1 MGSVNKVILV
11 GNLGADPEL
20 KYTPT
25 SRPLCN
31 LRIATT
37 EVYKDKSGQRQEKTE
52 WHRVTVWGDQAENCN
67 KYLAKGRSVYIEGR
81 LQTRSYDKDGQKHY
95 ATDVVADRVVF
106 LGSGGG
112 GGGEGGR
119 GGGRRWRWR
128 WRGWRTPRRRI
139 FEGFRSSRRCG
150 HRRAARVRRRY
161 PVLSRPP
168 GKPRSSPVPQGILG
182 GSGRAM
188 ALLQPAYRSAEIDD
202 RIHAGGSSARCGI
215 GPPGADPCSGLGR
228 EPE

>member
-20 KYTPT
+20 KYTP
-25 SRPLCN
+25 SQRPLCN

-37 EVYKDKSGQRQEKTE
+37 DVFKDKGGQRQERTE
-52 WHRVTVWGDQAENCN
+52 WHRVTVWGDQAENCS

-112 GGGEGGR
+112 AGAGEAGARRGAGGGR
-119 GGGRRWRWR
+119 GFGGD
-128 WRGWRTPRRRI
+128 GPADT
-139 FEGFRSSRRCG
+139 GDM
-150 HRRAARVRRRY
+150 
-161 PVLSRPP
+161 
-168 GKPRSSPVPQGILG
+168 G
-182 GSGRAM
+182 G
-188 ALLQPAYRSAEIDD
+188 
-202 RIHAGGSSARCGI
+202 
-215 GPPGADPCSGLGR
+215 GPPPSDDDIPF
-228 EPE
+228 

>member
-20 KYTPT
+20 KYTP
-25 SRPLCN
+25 SNRPLCN

-37 EVYKDKSGQRQEKTE
+37 EVFKDKSGQRQEKTE

-95 ATDVVADRVVF
+95 ATDIVADRVVF

-112 GGGEGGR
+112 GGGGGEGR
-119 GGGRRWRWR
+119 GKPGG
-128 WRGWRTPRRRI
+128 
-139 FEGFRSSRRCG
+139 F
-150 HRRAARVRRRY
+150 
-161 PVLSRPP
+161 
-168 GKPRSSPVPQGILG
+168 
-182 GSGRAM
+182 SGRGESGPSDEM
-188 ALLQPAYRSAEIDD
+188 GESGPAS
-202 RIHAGGSSARCGI
+202 
-215 GPPGADPCSGLGR
+215 GPPSDDDIPF
-228 EPE
+228 